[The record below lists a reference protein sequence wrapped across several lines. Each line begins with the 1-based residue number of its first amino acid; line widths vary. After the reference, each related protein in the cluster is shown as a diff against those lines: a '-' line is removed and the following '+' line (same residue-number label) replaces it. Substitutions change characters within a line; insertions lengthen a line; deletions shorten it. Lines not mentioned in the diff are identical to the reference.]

1 MKNKKLILTL
11 AIAGLMIP
19 TGLMAQ
25 DKAAKKKTVE
35 KKVNVTETNGEKV
48 VKVETTENGKTT
60 KETYKGA
67 EADAYLKKE
76 EKESKDNPNIEKKII
91 RKEEKVIDKKKEPK
105 TK

>member
-1 MKNKKLILTL
+1 MINKKVITALAVACLIMP
-11 AIAGLMIP
+11 AS
-19 TGLMAQ
+19 LMAQ
-25 DKAAKKKTVE
+25 DKTAKKEKIE
-35 KKVNVTETNGEKV
+35 KKVNVTETKGEKT

-76 EKESKDNPNIEKKII
+76 DKTAKENPNIERKVI
-91 RKEEKVIDKKKEPK
+91 RKEEKVIDKKKVST

>member
-1 MKNKKLILTL
+1 MKNKKIILTL
-11 AIAGLMIP
+11 AITCLMIP
-19 TGLMAQ
+19 ASLMAQ
-25 DKAAKKKTVE
+25 DKTAKKNTVE
-35 KKVNVTETNGEKV
+35 KKVNVTENNGEKT

-76 EKESKDNPNIEKKII
+76 EKEAKENPKIERKII
-91 RKEEKVIDKKKEPK
+91 RKEEEKIEKKKEPK